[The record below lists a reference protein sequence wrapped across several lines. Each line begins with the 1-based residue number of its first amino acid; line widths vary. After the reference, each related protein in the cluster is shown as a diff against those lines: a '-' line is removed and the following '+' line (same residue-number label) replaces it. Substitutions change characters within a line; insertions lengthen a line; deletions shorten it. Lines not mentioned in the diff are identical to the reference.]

1 MPSSTITAPA
11 PPARRAPRRLVAVAA
26 VAMGLVLLTG
36 CLSEQGQQSFD
47 LLNAERRAH
56 GLHEFVN
63 DAELNTR
70 AQQWAD
76 HLAAQGSL
84 SHSSMEI
91 PPGATRVAENV
102 AYSGSIER
110 SHTNLM
116 NSPGHRANI
125 LDGRMTRVGIGVTT
139 SPDGRVWLVQLF
151 AN

>member
-1 MPSSTITAPA
+1 MHSSTTSTAV
-11 PPARRAPRRLVAVAA
+11 PARRAPRRLMAVAA

-36 CLSEQGQQSFD
+36 CLTEQGQRSFD
-47 LLNAERRAH
+47 LLNAERRAA
-56 GLHEFVN
+56 GLHELAN
-63 DAELNTR
+63 DADLNGR

-76 HLAAQGSL
+76 HLAAQGRL
-84 SHSSMEI
+84 SHSSMQI

-102 AYSGSIER
+102 AYSASIDI
-110 SHTNLM
+110 SHRNLM